1 MAQRD
6 RRREKQGSILYDE
19 KRGGDELGSGSDV
32 GTNSDAAY
40 KYLIEMGDAFNAL
53 IDRECAETCL
63 GNSDIGAR
71 WFRVSVV
78 RDAALENVFGC
89 EIDGYA

>member
-1 MAQRD
+1 M
-6 RRREKQGSILYDE
+6 LYNE
-19 KRGGDELGSGSDV
+19 KRGGDEAGSGSDV

-40 KYLIEMGDAFNAL
+40 KDLIEMGDAFDAL
-53 IDRECAETCL
+53 SDRECVETCL

-78 RDAALENVFGC
+78 RDAALEDVCGC